1 MTAKSIDSTISPVKR
16 KPNTGGKVRRWNRK
30 EVFEIPKKKNTYR
43 VMLGL
48 EPVEVEVKATNPDEA
63 EYEAYQL
70 IQNLRKVDITV
81 REMIDIAEV
90 S

>member
-1 MTAKSIDSTISPVKR
+1 MGGNIAFGRCADSSHRLRPLVVEA
-16 KPNTGGKVRRWNRK
+16 GGSSARSV
-30 EVFEIPKKKNTYR
+30 
-43 VMLGL
+43 

-90 S
+90 G

>member
-1 MTAKSIDSTISPVKR
+1 M
-16 KPNTGGKVRRWNRK
+16 
-30 EVFEIPKKKNTYR
+30 PKKKNTYR
-43 VMLGL
+43 VMLDL

-70 IQNLRKVDITV
+70 IQNLHKVDITV

-90 S
+90 G